1 MPQEDI
7 KKQLLEIWLDDMK
20 ACSMTFGSENYVTM
34 VERLKNDIVDLP
46 GVAPFKKLMDRK
58 WDELSV
64 EGRRLMAIWKSR
76 HPQESHIEEFV
87 LDKEAEIRSYLSEKL
102 VNFLLQLV
110 MEKMFL

>member
-1 MPQEDI
+1 
-7 KKQLLEIWLDDMK
+7 
-20 ACSMTFGSENYVTM
+20 
-34 VERLKNDIVDLP
+34 
-46 GVAPFKKLMDRK
+46 
-58 WDELSV
+58 
-64 EGRRLMAIWKSR
+64 MAIWKSR